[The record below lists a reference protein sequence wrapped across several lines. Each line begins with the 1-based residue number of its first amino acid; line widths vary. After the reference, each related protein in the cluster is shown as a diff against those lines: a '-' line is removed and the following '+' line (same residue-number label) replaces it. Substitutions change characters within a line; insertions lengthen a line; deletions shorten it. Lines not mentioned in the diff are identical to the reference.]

1 MRGYAGNGRNRRGG
15 GRGNPGIDAGIGKR
29 NREKKKEK
37 EKKASIRRKLDAQE
51 KMKLSAWGGNRPRD
65 ELYLQY
71 KAVFDNPQ
79 YYDQGTGAIQWPP
92 NEGFSGSPKT
102 ITLKKGRRIDRYGYN
117 GGTFTSPEKTGY
129 ENRSV
134 APGTNL
140 RPYNVFK
147 VVKEIEGVKAG
158 NIAPWFDEP
167 GGGIQY
173 KMPRSVQDLLDGGF
187 LERV

>member
-15 GRGNPGIDAGIGKR
+15 GRGNRGIDAGIGKR

-37 EKKASIRRKLDAQE
+37 KINIRRKLDAQE

-71 KAVFDNPQ
+71 KAVFDNPR

-102 ITLKKGRRIDRYGYN
+102 ITLKKGRRIDRYGFN

-129 ENRSV
+129 ENRSL
-134 APGTNL
+134 APGTRL
-140 RPYNVFK
+140 KPYKVFK
-147 VVKEIEGVKAG
+147 VMKAIENVRAG
-158 NIAPWFDEP
+158 NIAPWFNEP
-167 GGGIQY
+167 GGGTQY
-173 KMPRSVQDLLDGGF
+173 KMPHSVQDLLDGGF
-187 LERV
+187 LEQV